1 LCFAGEALGFIGD
14 FAISL
19 EMHWILLKRNAIN
32 ANVLRVALYLTP
44 IGKHTANNETR
55 RICYQVNGCFDINI
69 VSQCIESSK
78 KTSHATKGSK
88 QNCYLFVTH
97 HKYTNRNTQK
107 HRGISTKVQTANAMI
122 INILQE
128 SYSLFFDKC
137 LLF

>member
-1 LCFAGEALGFIGD
+1 MGFVGEALGFIGD
-14 FAISL
+14 FCDFIGNAL
-19 EMHWILLKRNAIN
+19 DFVEKNAIN

-107 HRGISTKVQTANAMI
+107 HRGISTKVQTANAMT
-122 INILQE
+122 INILQKFH
-128 SYSLFFDKC
+128 SLFF
-137 LLF
+137 

>member
-1 LCFAGEALGFIGD
+1 MQKYEVFMHDVQSGNITLESGKTILLEI

-55 RICYQVNGCFDINI
+55 RICYQVNGCFDSNI

-78 KTSHATKGSK
+78 KNFSRNKREQAELLLI
-88 QNCYLFVTH
+88 CYLSQAYKLQYTETQRDK
-97 HKYTNRNTQK
+97 HKN
-107 HRGISTKVQTANAMI
+107 
-122 INILQE
+122 IN
-128 SYSLFFDKC
+128 SKRYD
-137 LLF
+137 